1 MGTSLRSLT
10 AGEVRAEMARQ
21 RKSGIELASLLNLSQ
36 QSVSRRL
43 NAETDFSLD
52 ELAAVADWLGVPVL
66 SLIGRASA

>member
-52 ELAAVADWLGVPVL
+52 ELAVVADWLGVPVL